1 MNNLLSK
8 ETLIGAASLGAGAV
22 IAKVVQTKVLSADY
36 MPVEIVKTNTN
47 VQNLITLGVGIF
59 TPMLVKGG
67 VGSPINAIGKGL
79 GAGMIAVSVAGLVE
93 PFLKEAK
100 IITGYGDDTFMG
112 DVLMGEAES
121 GTLMG
126 ASENIF
132 DAPSGDFTQGGSGEM
147 DY

>member
-1 MNNLLSK
+1 MNLLSK

-22 IAKVVQTKVLSADY
+22 AAKIVHAKVVPLI
-36 MPVEIVKTNTN
+36 PVPALQSN
-47 VQNLITLGVGIF
+47 VAKNLITLAAGIF
-59 TPMLVKGG
+59 TPIVVKG
-67 VGSPINAIGKGL
+67 SIGTGL

-93 PFLKEAK
+93 PTLKDAK
-100 IITGYGDDTFMG
+100 LITGTDTFMG
-112 DVLMGEAES
+112 DVFMGNDTMES

-132 DAPSGDFTQGGSGEM
+132 DSPSNDFTSGDAGEM

>member
-1 MNNLLSK
+1 MNLLSK

-22 IAKVVQTKVLSADY
+22 IAKVVHAKVLSADF
-36 MPVEIVKTNTN
+36 MPIEIVKTNTN

-59 TPMLVKGG
+59 TPMVVK
-67 VGSPINAIGKGL
+67 SNIGKGL

-93 PFLKEAK
+93 PLLKNANL
-100 IITGYGDDTFMG
+100 ISGTDTFMG

-126 ASENIF
+126 ASDNVF
-132 DAPSGDFTQGGSGEM
+132 TAPTYDFTAGDAGEM

>member
-1 MNNLLSK
+1 MNLLSK

-22 IAKVVQTKVLSADY
+22 TAKIVHNKLVPLI
-36 MPVEIVKTNTN
+36 PVNALQSDVAK
-47 VQNLITLGVGIF
+47 NLLTLGVGIF
-59 TPMLVKGG
+59 TPMVVK
-67 VGSPINAIGKGL
+67 SNIGKGL

-93 PFLKEAK
+93 PLLKNANL
-100 IITGYGDDTFMG
+100 ISGTDTFMG

-126 ASENIF
+126 ASDNIF
-132 DAPSGDFTQGGSGEM
+132 TAPSGDFTESGSGEM